1 MKKEA
6 FQIKDCSF
14 NIRHIQESDV
24 NDSYYYLLAQLTEI
38 NIQAMDPQKSRDFI
52 NNLDQNHCIF
62 VIEYENTNQIV
73 ATGTLF
79 IENKLVRNYGKVGHI
94 EDIVVDNKWR
104 GYGLGKCMVDY
115 LGHISKERKCYKCI
129 LDCSDSNAGFYEKC
143 SYKRNGSQMS
153 VYF

>member
-1 MKKEA
+1 MKKEVL
-6 FQIKDCSF
+6 QIKDCSF
-14 NIRHIQESDV
+14 NIRHIKENDV

-38 NIQAMDPQKSRDFI
+38 NIQAMDPQNSRDFI

-73 ATGTLF
+73 ATGTLL

-104 GYGLGKCMVDY
+104 GYGLGKFMVDY

-129 LDCSDSNAGFYEKC
+129 LDCSDSNVGFYEKC

-153 VYF
+153 AYF